1 MVQPGKI
8 QVDNLRSVVDLVH
21 LVVVHLMVVQ
31 YNHLQVLLS
40 LLLMQLRI
48 LQQMDGVIQ
57 VEQDIQ
63 QVIMEVVVVL
73 VEQDKMQQIV
83 QQVMGDLVC
92 NFPQHLETLFQV

>member
-1 MVQPGKI
+1 
-8 QVDNLRSVVDLVH
+8 DLVH

-63 QVIMEVVVVL
+63 QVIVEVVVVL